1 MESRKMSADELIYA
15 GQRWRRREKRLV
27 GEGQSGIELRE

>member
-15 GQRWRRREKRLV
+15 GQRWRRRH
-27 GEGQSGIELRE
+27 REETCRGRTEWD